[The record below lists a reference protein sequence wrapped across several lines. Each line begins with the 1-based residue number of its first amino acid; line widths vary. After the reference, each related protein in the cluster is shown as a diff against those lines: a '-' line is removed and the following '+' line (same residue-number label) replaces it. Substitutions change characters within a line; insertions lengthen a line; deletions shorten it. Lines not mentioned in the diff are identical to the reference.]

1 MKPILRILTVLIT
14 ASVLIA
20 CGSSA
25 ASAPQPQITA
35 GTYRLK
41 ELYDDEGTSLNDKLA
56 RLEAEGSTVTL
67 ILSEDGTGTYQLFD
81 ETEAVTWNETSLT
94 LFGET
99 YTMEQTPEALTVH
112 SGSGTEGRMVFVMEL
127 AGLEGRKKLDGYDV
141 ESLIVYPGK

>member
-1 MKPILRILTVLIT
+1 MSGGIRMMKPILRILTVLIT

-25 ASAPQPQITA
+25 ASSPQPQITA

-81 ETEAVTWNETSLT
+81 ETEAVTWNEASLT

-112 SGSGTEGRMVFVMEL
+112 SGGGTEGRMVFVME
-127 AGLEGRKKLDGYDV
+127 K
-141 ESLIVYPGK
+141 

>member
-1 MKPILRILTVLIT
+1 MSGGIRIMKPILRILTVLIT

-112 SGSGTEGRMVFVMEL
+112 SGSGTEGRMVFVMENN
-127 AGLEGRKKLDGYDV
+127 
-141 ESLIVYPGK
+141 

>member
-14 ASVLIA
+14 TSVLIA

-81 ETEAVTWNETSLT
+81 ETEAVTWNEASLT

-112 SGSGTEGRMVFVMEL
+112 SGSGTEGRMVFVIE
-127 AGLEGRKKLDGYDV
+127 K
-141 ESLIVYPGK
+141 

>member
-81 ETEAVTWNETSLT
+81 ETEAVTWTETSLT

-112 SGSGTEGRMVFVMEL
+112 SGSGTEGRMVFVMENN
-127 AGLEGRKKLDGYDV
+127 
-141 ESLIVYPGK
+141 

>member
-112 SGSGTEGRMVFVMEL
+112 SGSGTEGRMVFVMENN
-127 AGLEGRKKLDGYDV
+127 
-141 ESLIVYPGK
+141 

>member
-1 MKPILRILTVLIT
+1 MMKPILRILTVLIT
-14 ASVLIA
+14 ALVLTA

-25 ASAPQPQITA
+25 ASEPEPQIAA

-67 ILSEDGTGTYQLFD
+67 VLAEDGTGTYHLFD

-112 SGSGTEGRMVFVMEL
+112 SGSGTEGRMVFVMENN
-127 AGLEGRKKLDGYDV
+127 
-141 ESLIVYPGK
+141 

>member
-1 MKPILRILTVLIT
+1 MSGGIRIMKPILRILTVLIT

-81 ETEAVTWNETSLT
+81 ETEAVTWNEASLT

-112 SGSGTEGRMVFVMEL
+112 SGSGTEGRMVFVIE
-127 AGLEGRKKLDGYDV
+127 K
-141 ESLIVYPGK
+141 

>member
-1 MKPILRILTVLIT
+1 MSGGIRIMKPILRILTVLIT
-14 ASVLIA
+14 TSVLIA

-81 ETEAVTWNETSLT
+81 ETEAVTWNEASLT

-112 SGSGTEGRMVFVMEL
+112 SGSGTEGRMVFVIE
-127 AGLEGRKKLDGYDV
+127 K
-141 ESLIVYPGK
+141 

>member
-81 ETEAVTWNETSLT
+81 ETEAVTWNEASLT

-112 SGSGTEGRMVFVMEL
+112 SGSGTEGRMVFVIE
-127 AGLEGRKKLDGYDV
+127 K
-141 ESLIVYPGK
+141 